1 MATAQR
7 VSAAMAQ
14 LGAIRPLGDQT
25 NTAQP
30 LFNFGKSG
38 APGAVA
44 PSHDHFQ
51 VRRKRPAVARTFLPL
66 PDPDVPWMQ
75 AKKRSSEL
83 GDSIDNRNGGDSRF
97 EDEDWDPTG
106 PMEKASAAEL
116 ANRKIVR
123 RARRKKS
130 AAPAVSQVKGLFSA
144 VDNTAAQP
152 AATTATSA
160 PSFKFGAAA
169 HQAVASAQA
178 AAAPSFAFKINS
190 SSDGTTAAEHK
201 PKESTA
207 AQPAFTFGTGAA
219 APAAFAFK
227 TDAPV
232 KSAAE
237 GQAAP
242 FAFKIDAPV
251 KSAAAGQ
258 AAPFAFK
265 IDAPVKS
272 AAAEHTAPKF
282 GFSFNLGPPAATS
295 DATDEENEPEEQE
308 QETGTIVAGAGEEA
322 ETTEREHKAK
332 LYRLRDGE
340 WVEQGMG
347 QLKLNRDNTTG
358 KRRLLM
364 RAGLRVVL
372 NTPLFDGQLVK
383 VQGAGILFSAAEV
396 VDGVQSTAS
405 FLLKVNKE
413 QLQSLADAIAAGHSG
428 ASDTSSAVVSK
439 QTNSTGSVAQQS
451 CEQTK
456 PDQSEQENDEV
467 KPSAPEA
474 APKKPFAF
482 KAPDAA
488 AVMPPTSNQP
498 VFTFGGPTKLVQPS
512 EEEMNQQE
520 DTAPKKPFVFKAPDA
535 AAVMPPTS
543 NQPVFTFGGPTKLVQ
558 PSEEEMD
565 EQEEDSDSEDASDES
580 YVEDEAHSEEGEEDD
595 EEGEED
601 DEEADEEKED
611 AEEEMEETQG
621 GEAATGLGAGLA
633 MHVAE
638 KVTASAVSAENAKPS
653 ALPDQ
658 SSYRAQLEDYQ
669 NALEDWV
676 QIAQREEKHRRALEQ
691 QLANAAAGGV
701 PVTPRKQQATDNAA
715 AEVAKLQAQLAQV
728 KADAEKKLGDLR
740 TELETQQATVTRTA
754 AEAEQLRQQNQA
766 AQEEITKLKTPTKAV
781 VPARNNDSDE
791 ADKIAALSQEVE
803 ILKKLFL
810 ASASASPA
818 ASEIQAQQQQQ
829 QQLSMPIPS
838 PCKVLATPTP
848 VRGSPHAMAG
858 ATKAHTNSQHMHALN
873 KQIASWVNS
882 SLASNPDADLTPQ
895 LKDYMNHVS
904 GWQEVHNKWFRPSS
918 N

>member
-7 VSAAMAQ
+7 VSDAMAQ

-25 NTAQP
+25 NTAP

-51 VRRKRPAVARTFLPL
+51 VRRDRTALARAFFPL
-66 PDPDVPWMQ
+66 SDSDVPWMQ

-83 GDSIDNRNGGDSRF
+83 GDSIDNRNGGGDSRF
-97 EDEDWDPTG
+97 EDDDWDPTG

-130 AAPAVSQVKGLFSA
+130 AAPAVSQVKGLFGSVVDSTA
-144 VDNTAAQP
+144 VQP
-152 AATTATSA
+152 AATSV
-160 PSFKFGAAA
+160 PSFKFGAGA
-169 HQAVASAQA
+169 HQAVASAPA
-178 AAAPSFAFKINS
+178 GAAPSFAFKIS
-190 SSDGTTAAEHK
+190 TGSDVATAAERQ

-207 AQPAFTFGTGAA
+207 AKPAFTFGTGSP
-219 APAAFAFK
+219 APAA
-227 TDAPV
+227 
-232 KSAAE
+232 
-237 GQAAP
+237 

-251 KSAAAGQ
+251 EPAAAEQ

-272 AAAEHTAPKF
+272 AAAEQAAPKF
-282 GFSFNLGPPAATS
+282 GFSFNVGPSAVTS
-295 DATDEENEPEEQE
+295 DASDEENEGKEQE

-347 QLKLNRDNTTG
+347 QLKLNRDNKTG

-372 NTPLFDGQLVK
+372 NTPLFEGQMVK

-396 VDGVQSTAS
+396 VDGVQSTVS

-413 QLQSLADAIAAGHSG
+413 QLQSLADAIATGHSG
-428 ASDTSSAVVSK
+428 ASEAPSAVV
-439 QTNSTGSVAQQS
+439 QTNTTGAAAQQS
-451 CEQTK
+451 SVQTK
-456 PDQSEQENDEV
+456 PDQSERANDEV
-467 KPSAPEA
+467 KP
-474 APKKPFAF
+474 
-482 KAPDAA
+482 AA
-488 AVMPPTSNQP
+488 A
-498 VFTFGGPTKLVQPS
+498 
-512 EEEMNQQE
+512 EA
-520 DTAPKKPFVFKAPDA
+520 APKKPFVFKAPDA

-558 PSEEEMD
+558 PTEEEMD
-565 EQEEDSDSEDASDES
+565 EQEDSDSVEASDES
-580 YVEDEAHSEEGEEDD
+580 YVEEEADSEEGEEDEEEED
-595 EEGEED
+595 EEEEDEEEEDEEEED
-601 DEEADEEKED
+601 DEEENED
-611 AEEEMEETQG
+611 TQG
-621 GEAATGLGAGLA
+621 SEAATGLGAGLA

-638 KVTASAVSAENAKPS
+638 KDTASAVSAESAKPS
-653 ALPDQ
+653 SLPDQ

-676 QIAQREEKHRRALEQ
+676 QVAQREEKHRRALEQ

-715 AEVAKLQAQLAQV
+715 AEVAKLQEQLARV
-728 KADAEKKLGDLR
+728 KADAEQKLGDLR
-740 TELETQQATVTRTA
+740 TELETQQAAATRTA
-754 AEAEQLRQQNQA
+754 AEAEQLRQQNQV

-781 VPARNNDSDE
+781 VPVRKKESEE

-818 ASEIQAQQQQQ
+818 ASEIQAQVQQRQQQQ
-829 QQLSMPIPS
+829 SMPIPS
-838 PCKVLATPTP
+838 PCKVLATPTA

-858 ATKAHTNSQHMHALN
+858 ATKAHTDSAHMHALN